1 MRAVPS
7 LPFVLPLIAIIACAD
22 AAVRERAAPAAAS
35 DMASAQGPSPLE
47 TMLAEQASVMPT
59 VYRSG
64 PYRAFFYSA
73 DPTEPPHVHVEGDD
87 NTVKFWLDPVRL
99 ESNHGFAPPEV
110 SKVEG
115 LIRNNATP
123 LLKAWYDFFAD

>member
-1 MRAVPS
+1 LEHTEESRKQPVPRS
-7 LPFVLPLIAIIACAD
+7 SGYAD
-22 AAVRERAAPAAAS
+22 QHAGR
-35 DMASAQGPSPLE
+35 
-47 TMLAEQASVMPT
+47 QASVMPT

-73 DPTEPPHVHVEGDD
+73 DRTEPPHVHVERDD

-115 LIRNNATP
+115 LIRNNAAL